1 MVFERLKRSLRG
13 NRDDEDSPDFIEID
27 LEQGKEDSKIIIK
40 TFTLKTYED
49 VSPILNSLREGYTIA
64 IVDIKHLKTKD
75 VIELKRA
82 ISKIKKTIEALEGTI
97 AGFGENTV
105 IATPSF
111 AKIMKGEIVEESRD
125 DAFERF

>member
-1 MVFERLKRSLRG
+1 MG
-13 NRDDEDSPDFIEID
+13 GRDDDDSPDFIEID
-27 LEQGKEDSKIIIK
+27 LEQGKEDSKIIVK

-64 IVDIKHLKTKD
+64 VVDIKHLKAKD
-75 VIELKRA
+75 VVELKRA

-111 AKIMKGEIVEESRD
+111 ARIMKGEIVEQQKED
-125 DAFERF
+125 LGLERF